1 MHGDE
6 VHWDDIAGLESAK
19 YSLKEAVV
27 YPFLRPD
34 LFRGYV
40 SQSGG
45 CSYLDHQVQVKQ
57 C

>member
-34 LFRGYV
+34 LFRGLREPVRGDALIWTTRYR
-40 SQSGG
+40 
-45 CSYLDHQVQVKQ
+45 
-57 C
+57 